1 MSYPSINSSLVE
13 VTSILKTNYRV
24 FFKNE
29 LDQPSGSFK
38 LRGLGHL
45 VGKSIQKAREE
56 GKKGVKVFSSSGG
69 NAGLAAAYA
78 SKYYQVPCTVVL
90 PKISKQVVIHKLEE
104 LGAEVIVH
112 GNHWGEADEYLRET
126 VIKSSP
132 SDIYPVYCHPFDNPT
147 VWEGH
152 AAIIDDLPEQF
163 SASDLSNLKA
173 VVCSVGGGG
182 LYNGIVEGLKR
193 NNLNDVA
200 VVAVETKQAACFH
213 EGVKQGKSVRLEKV
227 PTLAISLASPYISEK
242 SLENYKSTEIKT
254 HLELI
259 DDKDSLQGTVDYY
272 DTFDKRLIEPACGA
286 STCTVMS
293 RTDLLDKLD
302 LKEND
307 IVVVIVCGGV
317 AINDEI
323 LQEYRDILK

>member
-1 MSYPSINSSLVE
+1 ME
-13 VTSILKTNYRV
+13 VTSTLGTKHRV

-38 LRGLGHL
+38 LRGLGYL
-45 VGKSIQKAREE
+45 VGKSIEKATAE

-90 PKISKQVVIHKLEE
+90 PKISKQVVINKLEE
-104 LGAEVIVH
+104 LGAEVIVF

-126 VIKSSP
+126 IIKLLP
-132 SDIYPVYCHPFDNPT
+132 SEIYPVYCHPFDDPT
-147 VWEGH
+147 IWEGH
-152 AAIIDDLPEQF
+152 GAIIDDLPEQL
-163 SASDLSNLKA
+163 SASDLSNVKA

-193 NNLNDVA
+193 NKLNNVA
-200 VVAVETKQAACFH
+200 VVAVETQQAACFH
-213 EGVKQGKSVRLEKV
+213 EGVKQGKLVRLEKV
-227 PTLAISLASPYISEK
+227 PTLATSLASPYISEK

-254 HLELI
+254 YLELI
-259 DDKDSLQGTVDYY
+259 DDMDSLQGTIDYY
-272 DTFDKRLIEPACGA
+272 DRFDKRLIEPACGA

-293 RTDLLDKLD
+293 RKDLLDKLNLD
-302 LKEND
+302 END
-307 IVVVIVCGGV
+307 IVVVVVCGGV
-317 AINDEI
+317 AINDQI
-323 LQEYRDILK
+323 LQEYRDKLKESQA